1 MRERGKSPR
10 APSEVVVMGYV
21 RYLGHAAFEIFLSGK
36 RVLVDPWLTNPLS
49 PVKPGELTGVDIIVV
64 THDHGDHVG
73 EAAEILKRNPG
84 CRLVAV
90 YETAERIGRE
100 ARSGQAIGANIG
112 GTVKLGE
119 VEVVLVPAVHSSST
133 GSPAGAVI
141 VGREGAVY
149 HAGDTGLTM
158 DMKLVGELYS
168 PRVALL
174 PIGGHFTMGPR
185 EAAKAVELI
194 QPEIAVPM
202 HYGTFPVLWGKPEEF
217 KKLVEERGLRTRVV
231 VLKPGEK
238 LEL

>member
-1 MRERGKSPR
+1 
-10 APSEVVVMGYV
+10 MGYV
-21 RYLGHAAFEIFLSGK
+21 RYLGHAAFEVSLSS
-36 RVLVDPWLTNPLS
+36 RRILVDPWLTNPFS
-49 PVKPGELTGVDIIVV
+49 PVKPSELAGIDLVVV

-73 EAAEILKRNPG
+73 DAAEILRRNPG
-84 CRLVAV
+84 CKLVAV
-90 YETAERIGRE
+90 YETADKIGRE
-100 ARSGQAIGANIG
+100 ARSEQVIGANIG
-112 GTVKLGE
+112 GAVKLGE
-119 VEVVLVPAVHSSST
+119 VEVVLVPALHSSST
-133 GSPAGAVI
+133 GSPTGAVI
-141 VGREGAVY
+141 IGREGAVY

-158 DMKLVGELYS
+158 EMKLIGELYS

-194 QPEIAVPM
+194 QPEVAIPM

-217 KKLVEERGLRTRVV
+217 KKLVEEKSLRTRVV